1 MRRPEYQNKQQ
12 FVKLNTVLDNI
23 INKVQK
29 SMNKPVQN
37 FRDRGIDVAVWSAK
51 NGGYSF
57 TIRKTYKNK
66 QTGEYVETKYMY
78 KEELEKLIELLQEAV
93 KYASNR
99 AADFEERAAQGAA
112 ITGTSTAKHEDIDID
127 LLDLPF

>member
-1 MRRPEYQNKQQ
+1 MRSSGYQNKQQ
-12 FVKLNTVLDNI
+12 FVKLNTVLDKI

-57 TIRKTYKNK
+57 TVRKTYKNK
-66 QTGEYVETKYMY
+66 QTGEYVETKYLY
-78 KEELEKLIELLQEAV
+78 KEEVEKLIELLQQAV

-99 AADFEERAAQGAA
+99 AEHDVEHMASGGFSGEKSA
-112 ITGTSTAKHEDIDID
+112 AKHEEIDMD
-127 LLDLPF
+127 DLPF

>member
-1 MRRPEYQNKQQ
+1 MRSPGYQKKGDA
-12 FVKLNTVLDNI
+12 VK
-23 INKVQK
+23 INNVIDKVITKLRK

-37 FRDRGIDVAVWSAK
+37 FRDKGIDVAVWNAK

-66 QTGEYVETKYMY
+66 QSGEYVETKYLY
-78 KEELEKLIELLQEAV
+78 KEECEKLIELLQEAV

-99 AADFEERAAQGAA
+99 AEHNEEHIASGGLSSKKSA
-112 ITGTSTAKHEDIDID
+112 AKHEDIDID
-127 LLDLPF
+127 DLPF

>member
-1 MRRPEYQNKQQ
+1 MRSPEYQKRRHIVEIKQ
-12 FVKLNTVLDNI
+12 VVEKVVDKLR
-23 INKVQK
+23 K

-37 FRDRGIDVAVWSAK
+37 FRDKGIDVAVWNAK

-66 QTGEYVETKYMY
+66 QSGEYVETKYLY
-78 KEELEKLIELLQEAV
+78 KEECEKLIELLQEAV

-99 AADFEERAAQGAA
+99 AEHNEEHIASG
-112 ITGTSTAKHEDIDID
+112 GLSSKKSVAKHEDVDID
-127 LLDLPF
+127 DLPF

>member
-1 MRRPEYQNKQQ
+1 MRSSGYQKKQQ
-12 FVKLNTVLDNI
+12 FVKLNTVLDKI

-66 QTGEYVETKYMY
+66 ETQQYVETKYYY
-78 KEELEKLIELLQEAV
+78 KEEIEKLIELLQQAV

-99 AADFEERAAQGAA
+99 AEHDVEDMASGGFSGEKSA
-112 ITGTSTAKHEDIDID
+112 AKHEEIDMD
-127 LLDLPF
+127 DLPF

>member
-1 MRRPEYQNKQQ
+1 MIPPGYQKGRYVVEIKQVVQ
-12 FVKLNTVLDNI
+12 KVVDKLR
-23 INKVQK
+23 K

-37 FRDRGIDVAVWSAK
+37 FRDKGIDVAVWNAK

-66 QTGEYVETKYMY
+66 QSGEYVETKYMY
-78 KEELEKLIELLQEAV
+78 KEECEKLIELLQEAV

-99 AADFEERAAQGAA
+99 AAHDEEHIASG
-112 ITGTSTAKHEDIDID
+112 GYSGLKSTAKHEEIDDIDI
-127 LLDLPF
+127 PF

>member
-1 MRRPEYQNKQQ
+1 MIPPGYQKKRDA
-12 FVKLNTVLDNI
+12 VK
-23 INKVQK
+23 INNVIDKVITKLRK

-37 FRDRGIDVAVWSAK
+37 FRDRGLDVAVWTAK

-66 QTGEYVETKYMY
+66 QSGEYVETKYMY
-78 KEELEKLIELLQEAV
+78 KEECEKLIELLQEAV

-99 AADFEERAAQGAA
+99 AAHDEEHIASGGYSGQK
-112 ITGTSTAKHEDIDID
+112 STAKHEDIDID
-127 LLDLPF
+127 DLPF

>member
-1 MRRPEYQNKQQ
+1 MRSPGYQKKGDAVKINNVIDRVVNK
-12 FVKLNTVLDNI
+12 LR
-23 INKVQK
+23 K

-37 FRDRGIDVAVWSAK
+37 FRDKGIDVAVWNAK

-66 QTGEYVETKYMY
+66 QSGEYVETKYMY
-78 KEELEKLIELLQEAV
+78 KEECEKLIELLQEAV

-99 AADFEERAAQGAA
+99 AAHDEEHIASGGYSGQK
-112 ITGTSTAKHEDIDID
+112 STVKHEEIDID
-127 LLDLPF
+127 DLPF

>member
-1 MRRPEYQNKQQ
+1 MRSPGYQKKGDA
-12 FVKLNTVLDNI
+12 VK
-23 INKVQK
+23 INNVIDKVITKLRK

-37 FRDRGIDVAVWSAK
+37 FRDKGIDVAVWNAK

-66 QTGEYVETKYMY
+66 QSGEYVETKYLY
-78 KEELEKLIELLQEAV
+78 KEECEKLIELLQEAV

-99 AADFEERAAQGAA
+99 SEHESQGSQNGPGQNVARELTQEEL
-112 ITGTSTAKHEDIDID
+112 D
-127 LLDLPF
+127 DLPF